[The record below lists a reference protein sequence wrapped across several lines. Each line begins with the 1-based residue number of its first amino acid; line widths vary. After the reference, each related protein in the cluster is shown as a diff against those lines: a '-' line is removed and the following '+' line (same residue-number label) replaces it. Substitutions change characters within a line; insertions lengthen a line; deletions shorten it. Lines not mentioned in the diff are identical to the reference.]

1 MKKNPQPSSQ
11 MNKLHTIA
19 GKLSRG
25 EFKNVVV
32 LTGAG
37 VSVAAGIP
45 DFRSPGGMYQTL
57 RPELLTATEAQRE
70 SMRDDPSQV
79 VSWDIFSQNQLPYLE
94 LRRSF
99 ILDIAQNRWKPT
111 LSHYFIRVLHDNG
124 VLRRLY
130 TQNIDGLDN
139 QVGLAQDK
147 MVQLHGTLA
156 NISCEFCSA
165 PYPSDEFRKQ
175 VQQRIKDIT
184 GIDRSAPAT
193 SSTIPC
199 GECGQPGLKPS
210 TVLYGRSLPSTFYSC
225 TKLDFPKNVD
235 LLIVAGTSLTVA
247 PANSLPMMVSPQCYR
262 VVINRDHV
270 GEDCGL
276 DYEGPT
282 DIFEGVL
289 CCCC

>member
-199 GECGQPGLKPS
+199 GECGSLRSIASVNILQLHKTGFSKKRGLADCRRHQ
-210 TVLYGRSLPSTFYSC
+210 LDSC
-225 TKLDFPKNVD
+225 TCQ
-235 LLIVAGTSLTVA
+235 LTTNDGFASVLSRGDQ
-247 PANSLPMMVSPQCYR
+247 PRSR
-262 VVINRDHV
+262 
-270 GEDCGL
+270 GGGL
-276 DYEGPT
+276 WPR
-282 DIFEGVL
+282 L
-289 CCCC
+289 RRPN